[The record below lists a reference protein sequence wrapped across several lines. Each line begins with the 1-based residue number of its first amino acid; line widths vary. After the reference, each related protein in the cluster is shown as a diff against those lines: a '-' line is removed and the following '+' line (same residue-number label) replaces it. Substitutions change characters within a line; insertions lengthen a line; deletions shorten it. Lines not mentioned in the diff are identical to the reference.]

1 MKNNISEL
9 DKKIISL
16 TKEDSID
23 ISDIENLLINNIE
36 EYKVELHHHVE
47 KLLSEQVDEN
57 KIIVKKNENGKITDI
72 ESVTKEKKN

>member
-9 DKKIISL
+9 DKKIINL
-16 TKEDSID
+16 TKRDSID
-23 ISDIENLLINNIE
+23 ISDIEDLLINNIE

-47 KLLSEQVDEN
+47 KLLSEQVNEN

-72 ESVTKEKKN
+72 GFVTKEKKN